1 MWVCLCICNIESV
14 NATMKNVTIP
24 LIVHPVKTL
33 TVSLPKAFSTAPPP
47 RDDPM
52 PAFADGFCI
61 SITKITKTLV
71 QTSTNVSS
79 DEKNEA
85 INKKGANLNLT
96 DKKNTSIRRDITNML
111 VKYQLSVRKR
121 VCRKILR

>member
-1 MWVCLCICNIESV
+1 
-14 NATMKNVTIP
+14 MKNVTIP

-47 RDDPM
+47 RDDPI
-52 PAFADGFCI
+52 PAFADGFCM

-71 QTSTNVSS
+71 QTSKNVSS

-96 DKKNTSIRRDITNML
+96 DKKNTSIRRDITNRW
-111 VKYQLSVRKR
+111 VKYHFSVCKR
-121 VCRKILR
+121 AY

>member
-1 MWVCLCICNIESV
+1 
-14 NATMKNVTIP
+14 MKNVTMP

-33 TVSLPKAFSTAPPP
+33 TVSLPNAFSTAPPP

-79 DEKNEA
+79 DEKNET

-96 DKKNTSIRRDITNML
+96 DKKNISIRRDIINRW
-111 VKYQLSVRKR
+111 VKYQLFVCKR
-121 VCRKILR
+121 AY

>member
-1 MWVCLCICNIESV
+1 MWVCLCICNIESAIV
-14 NATMKNVTIP
+14 TMKNVTIP

-33 TVSLPKAFSTAPPP
+33 TVSLPKAFSTVPPP
-47 RDDPM
+47 RDDHM

-71 QTSTNVSS
+71 QTSTNVRR
-79 DEKNEA
+79 K
-85 INKKGANLNLT
+85 IQVF
-96 DKKNTSIRRDITNML
+96 RRDITNRW

-121 VCRKILR
+121 AY

>member
-1 MWVCLCICNIESV
+1 
-14 NATMKNVTIP
+14 
-24 LIVHPVKTL
+24 
-33 TVSLPKAFSTAPPP
+33 
-47 RDDPM
+47 M

-96 DKKNTSIRRDITNML
+96 DKKNTSIRRDITN
-111 VKYQLSVRKR
+111 R
-121 VCRKILR
+121 

>member
-1 MWVCLCICNIESV
+1 M
-14 NATMKNVTIP
+14 P

-33 TVSLPKAFSTAPPP
+33 TVSLPNAFSTAPPP

-96 DKKNTSIRRDITNML
+96 DKKNTSIRRDITNRW
-111 VKYQLSVRKR
+111 VKYQLFVCKR
-121 VCRKILR
+121 AY

>member
-1 MWVCLCICNIESV
+1 
-14 NATMKNVTIP
+14 
-24 LIVHPVKTL
+24 
-33 TVSLPKAFSTAPPP
+33 
-47 RDDPM
+47 
-52 PAFADGFCI
+52 
-61 SITKITKTLV
+61 V

-111 VKYQLSVRKR
+111 VKYQLSLRKR
-121 VCRKILR
+121 VY